1 MYISYIIH
9 TYVLYVWYKTTS
21 IFSNI
26 QHRRLQL
33 CLSIIPMTRTDD
45 QWPKLLAPAPNH
57 EVPQKSMLM
66 ILTVGVFPYSIL
78 SMPLFSLLAAN
89 SFSFSSLR
97 PSLPPFIFAFNPFPS
112 PASQITC
119 RLHNMIRPP
128 VSQIHFPCRDA
139 CSTFWFFW
147 LLLTHPGW
155 PSHPHDPQQHMDHH
169 QNKTKIS
176 KNTTTFLCQKSRFFH
191 CLTTNW
197 YHSYHIPCVAMRLNF
212 LLTYYCRLHETI
224 PLT

>member
-1 MYISYIIH
+1 MYVHIIH
-9 TYVLYVWYKTTS
+9 HKTTS

-139 CSTFWFFW
+139 CSTF
-147 LLLTHPGW
+147 
-155 PSHPHDPQQHMDHH
+155 
-169 QNKTKIS
+169 
-176 KNTTTFLCQKSRFFH
+176 
-191 CLTTNW
+191 
-197 YHSYHIPCVAMRLNF
+197 
-212 LLTYYCRLHETI
+212 
-224 PLT
+224 